1 MVGTLARD
9 NARLHDISIVGYFH
23 DAYCGFFAF
32 WTLGVFGVS
41 VHEKRIGNFE
51 KRAAERVCARVNA
64 FVRGANSK
72 FEALGREEDARRQAV
87 CSYSVSDL

>member
-23 DAYCGFFAF
+23 D
-32 WTLGVFGVS
+32 TLIVDFSHSRRSVFS